1 MEEIGIL
8 PSLASELLSGCRCPG
23 GRGRG
28 AKVEFVWKMNCQQ
41 YREVL
46 MPKIPILTPVKLS
59 QIDNILNFL
68 FLSHMKKRLERIL
81 GIMQSESLHSVHEER
96 EAQGF
101 WGTPK
106 DALDPQP

>member
-1 MEEIGIL
+1 MEEIEIL

-28 AKVEFVWKMNCQQ
+28 ARVEFVWKMNLSAIQRSFNAQDPHSYSSQVIPNRQ
-41 YREVL
+41 YPAFPF
-46 MPKIPILTPVKLS
+46 PKSYEEKAGKNP
-59 QIDNILNFL
+59 
-68 FLSHMKKRLERIL
+68 